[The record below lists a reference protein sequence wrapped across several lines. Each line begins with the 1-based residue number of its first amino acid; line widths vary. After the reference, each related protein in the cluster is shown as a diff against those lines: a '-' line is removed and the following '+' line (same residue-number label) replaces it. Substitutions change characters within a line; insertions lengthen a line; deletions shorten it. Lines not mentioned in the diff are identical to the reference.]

1 MSKKILFM
9 GTPDYATEIFKEL
22 LNSKYEI
29 IGLFTQP
36 DKPVG
41 RKQILT
47 PPSIKQYCID
57 ENINIPVFQPQ
68 KLRNNEE
75 VTKQIKELNPD
86 FIIVAAYG
94 QILPKDILDIA
105 PCINLHASLLPKY
118 RGASPIQESLLNN
131 DIYTGVTSML
141 MEEGLDSGDILGLQY
156 LKITATMEVSA
167 AFDKLSQIAA
177 KLTIATLDNFEN
189 IRPIKQNESEVSFCK
204 KIKKED
210 GLVDFFDAK
219 KLYLKYKAYSYWPG
233 IFLESELKLKDIEL
247 NDEIS
252 INNQGQILEIKNDF
266 IVIGCKKG
274 SLRIKTLQ
282 APSKKAKYNLI
293 HLNII
298 AIALGCSIKDFI
310 PDKPIPEKKYD
321 IKEIKS
327 KKSNIF

>member
-189 IRPIKQNESEVSFCK
+189 IKPIKQNESEVSFCI

-282 APSKKAKYNLI
+282 APSKKAIN
-293 HLNII
+293 
-298 AIALGCSIKDFI
+298 SIDFI
-310 PDKPIPEKKYD
+310 RGQRL
-321 IKEIKS
+321 EINS
-327 KKSNIF
+327 ILI